1 MNSTLPQV
9 HKLSMTA
16 VALTMLSTLIF
27 IATSPVTLQAQQA
40 ELAAQEGKAP
50 ATVPGMLPSF
60 ITAGNIDPNGKVP
73 TLNGVPGSAVENL
86 DLAFP
91 VTVLTQGT
99 RYVYSVVVQD
109 YNYTGSCTVAFKLT
123 QVQGTKTVTLD
134 SGTITTFNTAPGNIW
149 VWVTTGKA
157 IPNSPGLAT
166 LTGSLKYGTTTTSTK
181 TTVVLQ

>member
-1 MNSTLPQV
+1 MKSIRQQV
-9 HKLSMTA
+9 HKLSMIA
-16 VALTMLSTLIF
+16 VALTVLSTLIF
-27 IATSPVTLQAQQA
+27 IAISPVALQ
-40 ELAAQEGKAP
+40 AQEGKAP
-50 ATVPGMLPSF
+50 AAVPGMLPSF
-60 ITAGNIDPNGKVP
+60 IAAGNIDPNGKVP
-73 TLNGVPGSAVENL
+73 ALNGVPGSGVENL

-99 RYVYSVVVQD
+99 RYVYSVVLQD
-109 YNYTGSCTVAFKLT
+109 YNYTGSCTVTFKLT

-134 SGTITTFNTAPGNIW
+134 SGTIKTFNTAPGNIW

>member
-1 MNSTLPQV
+1 MSSIRKQV

-16 VALTMLSTLIF
+16 AALTMLTIFLF
-27 IATSPVTLQAQQA
+27 IAGSAIALPAQPT
-40 ELAAQEGKAP
+40 ESAAQDAKPETAI
-50 ATVPGMLPSF
+50 PGMLPAF

-73 TLNGVPGSAVENL
+73 ALNGVPGSGIENL

-91 VTVLTQGT
+91 VTILTQGT
-99 RYVYSVVVQD
+99 RYVYSVAVQD
-109 YNYTGSCTVAFKLT
+109 YNYTGSCTVSFKLT

-134 SGTITTFNTAPGNIW
+134 SGTIITFHTAPGNVWI
-149 VWVTTGKA
+149 WVTTGKT
-157 IPNSPGLAT
+157 IPNSPGPAT